1 MSGSVSQMYGLDC
14 GVFGTLHGGCVFTP
28 GKFAARPVPAK
39 DGSFMAILF
48 GPETALADPD
58 LETLYKDVHEYQVNG
73 SVPVSDDARM
83 EKIAKC
89 FCGTVVQY
97 AVNPTVTRGY
107 SPVSQMATEEW
118 SFISGLVPSGST
130 PKDFYSLLF
139 NYGHRMNEVRDKVL
153 AGSSVDETEL
163 MKRGSF
169 EILFYAC
176 SSGGPLSA

>member
-1 MSGSVSQMYGLDC
+1 MSGSVSQTYGLDC
-14 GVFGTLHGGCVFTP
+14 GVFGTPQGGCAFTH

-48 GPETALADPD
+48 GPETVLADSD
-58 LETLYKDVHEYQVNG
+58 LEMLYKDVHENQVNG
-73 SVPVSDDARM
+73 SVPVSDARM

-107 SPVSQMATEEW
+107 SPVSQTATEEW
-118 SFISGLVPSGST
+118 SFISDLVPSGST